1 MLIKSGTTYKL
12 TVSANIL
19 TISTCCYCAN
29 GWLSFLCYV
38 PIWEDV
44 SNLDFIQILLSGK
57 FSVCCIYLGDLNDL
71 CQYFIIFFSQGFFFN
86 ICRKVKLP
94 SCCIHNEV
102 KDQGSQRAVL
112 LLLIWIILHLP
123 VWSPINVVLK
133 EKKDRLES
141 TVHQGKVWTSM
152 GKRFPGRMEA
162 KLYQSSESVVY
173 SRMNQKF
180 T

>member
-1 MLIKSGTTYKL
+1 MLIRSGTTYKQ

-19 TISTCCYCAN
+19 TISLCCYCAN

-38 PIWEDV
+38 PIREDV
-44 SNLDFIQILLSGK
+44 SNLDFIQILLSGR
-57 FSVCCIYLGDLNDL
+57 FSVYCIYLVDLNDL
-71 CQYFIIFFSQGFFFN
+71 CQYFMIFFSQGFVLQLQESKTAFLLHSQWSE
-86 ICRKVKLP
+86 RSRVTEGSSSLP
-94 SCCIHNEV
+94 DLNHITSSIF
-102 KDQGSQRAVL
+102 
-112 LLLIWIILHLP
+112 
-123 VWSPINVVLK
+123 WSPINVVLK

-141 TVHQGKVWTSM
+141 TVHQGKVWIM

-162 KLYQSSESVVY
+162 KLYQSSESVIY